1 MAMYWMRHATD
12 LLILMSG
19 GLFTTSMAFAAL
31 GVRARERATRAE
43 SLLEGMRM
51 SGRTDSLSPAL
62 DAIAEEVER
71 IGEGQRFLTRI
82 MSEHTTRGE
91 LARPRTTGSI
101 TPH

>member
-1 MAMYWMRHATD
+1 MIHVPHFMQLVFLCGA
-12 LLILMSG
+12 
-19 GLFTTSMAFAAL
+19 GLFTSTVGFAAL
-31 GVRARERATRAE
+31 WIRARDRATRAE

-51 SGRTDSLSPAL
+51 MGARDGTSPAL

-82 MSEHTTRGE
+82 MSEQANRSALPSRTPGTT
-91 LARPRTTGSI
+91 

>member
-1 MAMYWMRHATD
+1 MIHIPHLMQLMALCGA
-12 LLILMSG
+12 
-19 GLFTTSMAFAAL
+19 GLFASTVGFAAL
-31 GVRARERATRAE
+31 WIRAKDRATRAE

-51 SGRTDSLSPAL
+51 MGARDGGNFAL

-82 MSEHTTRGE
+82 MSEQVNRASLPSRAPGV
-91 LARPRTTGSI
+91 I

>member
-1 MAMYWMRHATD
+1 MIHIPHLMQLMALCGA
-12 LLILMSG
+12 
-19 GLFTTSMAFAAL
+19 GLFASTIGFAAL
-31 GVRARERATRAE
+31 WIRAKDRATRAE

-51 SGRTDSLSPAL
+51 MGARDGGNFAL

-82 MSEHTTRGE
+82 MSEQANRVSPPSRPPVGTT
-91 LARPRTTGSI
+91 